1 MVTSQ
6 FSSVSLISTP
16 SLVVNNPDMAV
27 VNVKLYNQRRNVLLT
42 QYALDGGAEADG
54 ADILDSILILELSP
68 VVSTM

>member
-42 QYALDGGAEADG
+42 QYAEAAGDEADG
-54 ADILDSILILELSP
+54 AAILDSILILELTP
-68 VVSTM
+68 IE